1 MGVPLPTR
9 DQRRAVVLARW
20 RLRKALLQTVE
31 RISTNFP
38 CDCKYCVEN
47 RREQAEAGDAEAK
60 LDIERLDAKHE
71 LVALVNAILRNKNGH
86 YLAHSHDDANSVSY
100 ARKQD
105 VKFLPERR
113 TKTTLGRYI
122 ARNFPDLK
130 VKEDFLEQFVSKV
143 MAELAPIDDKFRL
156 IRGHDI
162 QQAYTDEIGG
172 ESCMTGP
179 DSEKTELY
187 AVNPDKVQM
196 LVYDDGH
203 ELTGRCLVWKTDQGF
218 TVTDRIYPNS
228 GRHVAEYEKYIAK
241 RGWYRRENN
250 SAPYGQ
256 QILGLEDKDLT
267 VTLKMPPSE
276 LWPYVD
282 TFYRYSRHDV
292 DWDDNTITLHTKRG
306 GNDLHSTSGSGPTGG
321 VCCCS
326 CGDRVDED
334 DVRYS
339 VSGSAYC
346 ESCYCENYRSC
357 DYCDCECSSDDT
369 RTIIAGRSGSTEE
382 WCDSCCSSHASV
394 CSQCDE
400 WVRDSIAV
408 EVDGEQCCPSCAE
421 ESSQCAECRNR
432 YWASDMEDVDGD
444 LYCSD
449 CAAEVRER
457 LEAENEDDDQD
468 DSAREGA
475 EQEEE
480 EVAAIA

>member
-31 RISTNFP
+31 RILKNGLCECSS
-38 CDCKYCVEN
+38 CVEN
-47 RREQAEAGDAEAK
+47 RRERAEAGDAEAK
-60 LDIERLDAKHE
+60 LEIERLDARHE
-71 LVALVNAILRNKNGH
+71 LAALVNAILRNKNGH
-86 YLAHSHDDANSVSY
+86 YLAHSNDDARSVSY
-100 ARKQD
+100 ARKKD

-143 MAELAPIDDKFRL
+143 MAELAPIDDKFHL
-156 IRGHDI
+156 IKGWDI
-162 QQAYTDEIGG
+162 QSAYADEIGG
-172 ESCMTGP
+172 DSCMTGS
-179 DSEKTELY
+179 DSDKTELY

-196 LVYDDGH
+196 LVYDDGNG
-203 ELTGRCLVWKTDQGF
+203 LTGRCLVWKTDQGF

-228 GRHVAEYEKYIAK
+228 GRHVAEYEKYIK
-241 RGWYRRENN
+241 QQGWYRRENN

-256 QILGLEDKDLT
+256 QILGLENEDLT

-282 TFYRYSRHDV
+282 TFYRYSRRDV
-292 DWDDNTITLHTKRG
+292 DWGDSTITLHTLRG
-306 GNDLHSTSGSGPTGG
+306 GSALHSTSGSGPTGG

-326 CGDRVDED
+326 CGDHVDED

-339 VSGSAYC
+339 ESGSAYC
-346 ESCYCENYRSC
+346 ESCYSDAYCSCEHC
-357 DYCDCECSSDDT
+357 GCECPSDDT
-369 RTIIAGRSGSTEE
+369 STVIAGRYGEEE
-382 WCDSCCSSHASV
+382 WCESCRSNHAST
-394 CSQCDE
+394 CSHCGAL
-400 WVRDSIAV
+400 VSDSIAV

-421 ESSQCAECRNR
+421 ESSRCAKCSKR
-432 YWASDMEDVDGD
+432 YWDDDMEEVDGD

-449 CAAEVRER
+449 CAAAVRER
-457 LEAENEDDDQD
+457 LEAENENDDQD